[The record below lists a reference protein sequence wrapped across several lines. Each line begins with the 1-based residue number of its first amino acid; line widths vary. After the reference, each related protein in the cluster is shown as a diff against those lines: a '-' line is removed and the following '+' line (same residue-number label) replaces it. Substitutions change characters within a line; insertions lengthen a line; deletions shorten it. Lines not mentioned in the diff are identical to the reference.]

1 MLTLR
6 IPPPWY
12 TAIRKLHWRAPV
24 SEGGVGVG
32 GQRVEEEG
40 QKKKKRKTGVGTAKA
55 KINDRSHWWKS
66 CAIF

>member
-12 TAIRKLHWRAPV
+12 TAIRKLHWRALV
-24 SEGGVGVG
+24 SEGGAGG

-40 QKKKKRKTGVGTAKA
+40 QEKKKEKQWGGDSKGQ
-55 KINDRSHWWKS
+55 D
-66 CAIF
+66 